1 MTRPLSTLVLA
12 LALALSG
19 CSARAETDPEALRKA
34 KTLFFD
40 RQYAEARAAWQAVL
54 AGSRG
59 SEADAAAY
67 WVARCSENLGEH
79 EGALREYASFLER
92 RPSDAALV
100 EEARTSRISLAAR
113 LYKAGKKEHLR
124 VLRDGLQ
131 DASKTVRYFAALQ
144 LASLGAP
151 AGAPAVPVLKRI
163 LAEEKDTD
171 LVDRAKLGLLRLDPG
186 ALQERPPTG
195 SDAIGSGLSGPGPR
209 GSGPSGERRE
219 AAWVRVRIYERGNAR
234 PKVSVNLPVALAEL
248 VFKSLPDDAK
258 QELRRKGYN
267 PDNFWEKLKRL
278 GPTQIIDIEGD
289 DGEKIQIWLE

>member
-1 MTRPLSTLVLA
+1 MTRPLSTLAVA
-12 LALALSG
+12 LALCFAG
-19 CSARAETDPEALRKA
+19 CGARAETDPEALRKA

-54 AGSRG
+54 TTSRG

-67 WVARCSENLGEH
+67 WLARCSENLGEH
-79 EGALREYASFLER
+79 ERALREYGAFLER
-92 RPSDAALV
+92 RPGDAALV
-100 EEARTSRISLAAR
+100 EEARTSRIGLATR
-113 LYKAGKKEHLR
+113 LYKGGKKEHLPA
-124 VLRDGLQ
+124 LRDGLQ
-131 DASKTVRYFAALQ
+131 DASKTVRYFSALQ

-163 LAEEKDTD
+163 IAEEKDPD

-186 ALQERPPTG
+186 ALQELPPTG
-195 SDAIGSGLSGPGPR
+195 TGPIGSGSAGPR
-209 GSGPSGERRE
+209 GSGPSGAVRRE

-258 QELRRKGYN
+258 EELGRKGFN